1 MITFHIPDMTCGSCA
16 SAIARA
22 VAKVDEHARLEVSI
36 GQKLLS
42 VQSSATES
50 ELATA
55 IQEAGYTPAKLT
67 ASAPRPAPASGGCCG
82 GARKATPANDAQAA
96 PARRGS
102 CCG

>member
-22 VAKVDEHARLEVSI
+22 VARVDEHARLEVSI

-42 VQSSATES
+42 VQSAATES

-67 ASAPRPAPASGGCCG
+67 ASAPRSTAASGGCCG
-82 GARKATPANDAQAA
+82 GARKGASTSGAQAA
-96 PARRGS
+96 PAGRSS

>member
-50 ELATA
+50 ELGKA
-55 IQEAGYTPAKLT
+55 IQGAGYTPAKLS
-67 ASAPRPAPASGGCCG
+67 ASAPRPVAASGGCCG
-82 GARKATPANDAQAA
+82 GARKAAANDAQAA
-96 PARRGS
+96 PARRSS